1 MTKNRIK
8 ICFPTCLKYCAHN
21 RNNIVSMQV
30 LSLEK
35 TLSFVLSQIWKLV
48 DSKTGYLTRSGL
60 YKGLA
65 LVAFAQQGK
74 QPSDKLLENS
84 ESQG

>member
-1 MTKNRIK
+1 
-8 ICFPTCLKYCAHN
+8 
-21 RNNIVSMQV
+21 
-30 LSLEK
+30 
-35 TLSFVLSQIWKLV
+35 IWKLV

>member
-1 MTKNRIK
+1 MMDVLAKRIFK
-8 ICFPTCLKYCAHN
+8 
-21 RNNIVSMQV
+21 IVSPAF
-30 LSLEK
+30 SP
-35 TLSFVLSQIWKLV
+35 QIWKLV

-60 YKGLA
+60 YKALA